1 MGFGNADLSGF
12 PVLADVDVA
21 VVGAG
26 AAGVAAATVA
36 AEAGASV
43 LVIEKYGFAGGAAVA
58 GMSGTICGMYLA
70 SDDAAGPHQVVYGF
84 TDRFAG
90 ELAARGGLTPP
101 QKYGKTFTSAHDR
114 WCGATWPTPCSRLPA
129 CESCSTPR

>member
-1 MGFGNADLSGF
+1 MYGPHMTDISVEWRLSTRPRDSDVRSL
-12 PVLADVDVA
+12 PVVADVDVV

-36 AEAGASV
+36 AEADATV

-70 SDDAAGPHQVVYGF
+70 SDGDAGPEQVVYGF

-90 ELAARGGLTPP
+90 ELTARHGLTDP
-101 QKYGKTFTSAHDR
+101 QRYGKTFTSAH
-114 WCGATWPTPCSRLPA
+114 
-129 CESCSTPR
+129 